1 MLPSDISIGYRSWQR
16 VRFSQQCLLMIMSPF
31 FFENIQVK
39 KLTRITLHLIQF
51 SVFTTT
57 FFFILTL
64 KTFLEVLVYD
74 EIKIK
79 LWMEWKGPWISAVME
94 REWFHEL
101 HFELY
106 QTVVF
111 LWMVHVKC
119 KGWIFSLCI
128 IIIQIRLTGITII
141 TLTWNVTGKFCSYNC
156 TQDVMKNNNKTL
168 LWILRFSNLCN
179 FNTCFLLKSTV
190 WQQFLHW
197 KQLKNFLVV
206 L

>member
-1 MLPSDISIGYRSWQR
+1 MFANDHVSIFLRKHPSEKINKDYFASHSF
-16 VRFSQQCLLMIMSPF
+16 FSF
-31 FFENIQVK
+31 YYY
-39 KLTRITLHLIQF
+39 
-51 SVFTTT
+51 

-179 FNTCFLLKSTV
+179 FNTFFVEKHCLTTVFALKTIEEFSCRSLG
-190 WQQFLHW
+190 Q
-197 KQLKNFLVV
+197 
-206 L
+206 